1 MNLKFSNGK
10 SVILYGVTLI
20 PLFYFRFC
28 ERKLIALFHFARLR
42 FGTNILYPFRNN
54 IPIEFAKIN
63 KKIESHK
70 LGNEKMHLVR
80 KKHFITRYSFLNQ
93 GKKDE

>member
-20 PLFYFRFC
+20 PLF
-28 ERKLIALFHFARLR
+28 
-42 FGTNILYPFRNN
+42 FGTNIHYPFRNN
-54 IPIEFAKIN
+54 LPIEFAKIN
-63 KKIESHK
+63 KKNESRK

-80 KKHFITRYSFLNQ
+80 KKHFITLYSFLNQ